1 MIEETTK
8 KRLNERYLRLIEISK
23 PYMEKTDL
31 RLVNKAFEIAV
42 KHEFDKPEES
52 KHKSI
57 EHSIEVGIIAVEKIG
72 LGSVSVICSLLH
84 SVYEKGF
91 ISGDEINKKFNHNT
105 LNILEG
111 FVKLSGIS
119 TKKVTFQSEK
129 FRKLYLSLVGD
140 IRVVLIKL
148 AHRLYDLRHL
158 MEYSKEKQKTF
169 VAEVKYIYIPIAHRL
184 GLYTIKEE
192 LEELV
197 MHHEH
202 PAVYKEI
209 SEKLQATRT
218 KRNVFI
224 QDFSEPIR
232 RELIRQGFDCEIKGR
247 PKSLASIWNKM
258 RKQNLPF
265 EEVFDLFAIRII
277 SNSKAKNEK
286 SDCWKIYS
294 IVTDI
299 YEPNPKRLRDWIS
312 TPKASGYE
320 SLHTTVKGPNERWV
334 EVQIRSKRMDE
345 IAEKGQAA
353 HWRYKGFGNKREV
366 DTYINQVRDIL
377 QDPKQIDFEQVA
389 PGIKENNDKVYVFT
403 PNGDL
408 RELKN
413 GSTVLDFAYE
423 IHTDIGDHCTGARVN
438 GRNVPI
444 RYVLN
449 NGDRVEIMTSKN
461 QSPKMDWLGYV
472 VSSKAINKIKR
483 AMLEEKF
490 QGAEAGNEIL
500 RRKFRTW
507 KFDFNEE
514 NIDKIIRHYKFK
526 SAIDLYYSIASEKI
540 DLPKIKQILS
550 NGEVKKIRE
559 MVRQVPKEKPEA
571 PKEESLIIDDRLKNV
586 NYTLAKC
593 CNPVWGDPVF
603 GFVSIGKGI
612 TIHRLN
618 CPNATE
624 LLSKYDYRVIDVN
637 WRSSDDSAWYQ
648 TNIVVKGEDKIGI
661 MGEIANLISKDLK
674 VNMLALNVNTENQEF
689 VGNIKVQV
697 RDREHLKELLN
708 KLNKIKGVIS
718 ARRSQHDK

>member
-1 MIEETTK
+1 MIEETT
-8 KRLNERYLRLIEISK
+8 RNRVNERYLRLIEISK
-23 PYMEKTDL
+23 PYLKKNDL
-31 RLVNKAFEIAV
+31 RLVNKAYEIAV
-42 KHEFDKPEES
+42 KHEFEQPEDS
-52 KHKSI
+52 QHKSI
-57 EHSIEVGIIAVEKIG
+57 EHSIEVAIIALEKIG
-72 LGSVSVICSLLH
+72 LGSVSIICSLLH
-84 SVYEKGF
+84 SIYEKGL
-91 ISGDEINKKFNHNT
+91 ITGDEIDKKFNQNT
-105 LNILEG
+105 HNILEG

-119 TKKVTFQSEK
+119 TKKVSFQSEK

-148 AHRLYDLRHL
+148 AHRLHDLRHL
-158 MEYSKEKQKTF
+158 KEYSKEKQKTF

-184 GLYTIKEE
+184 GLYAIKEE

-202 PAVYKEI
+202 PAVYNEI
-209 SEKLQATRT
+209 LEKLQATRT

-224 QDFSEPIR
+224 QDFTDPIR
-232 RELIRQGFDCEIKGR
+232 RELIKQGFDCEIKGR
-247 PKSLASIWNKM
+247 PKSIASIWNKM
-258 RKQNLPF
+258 KKQNLRF

-277 SNSKAKNEK
+277 SNSKEKNEK

-334 EVQIRSKRMDE
+334 EVQIRSKRMDV

-353 HWRYKGFGNKREV
+353 HWRYKGFGNKQEV

-389 PGIKENNDKVYVFT
+389 PDIKEKKDRVYVFT

-423 IHTDIGDHCTGARVN
+423 IHTDIGDRCTGARVN

-461 QSPKMDWLGYV
+461 QSPKMDWLGFV

-490 QGAEAGNEIL
+490 QGAEAGNEVL

-526 SAIDLYYSIASEKI
+526 SAIDLYYSIATEKI
-540 DLPKIKQILS
+540 DLPKIKEILS
-550 NGEVKKIRE
+550 NGEEKKTRE
-559 MVRQVPKEKPEA
+559 VVRQVTKEKPEV
-571 PKEESLIIDDRLKNV
+571 PKEEALIIDDKLKNV
-586 NYTLAKC
+586 NYSLAKC
-593 CNPVWGDPVF
+593 CNPVYGDPVF

-618 CPNATE
+618 CPNAAE

-637 WRSSDDSAWYQ
+637 WRSRDDAAWYQ
-648 TNIVVKGEDKIGI
+648 TNILVKGEDKIGI

-674 VNMLALNVNTENQEF
+674 VNMLALNVNTKNQEF
-689 VGNIKVQV
+689 SGNIKVQV
-697 RDREHLKELLN
+697 RDREHLKELLS
-708 KLNKIKGVIS
+708 KLSKIKGVTS
-718 ARRSQHDK
+718 ARRSQNDK